1 MASKRKLKNDVNFV
15 VYELLNECFTLK
27 HLNKEIDEK
36 KFENVIGDLVSK
48 RNELIARIN
57 HPVLK
62 NGETIATY
70 YNGVRSEMTS
80 MVEMVEKLTK

>member
-27 HLNKEIDEK
+27 YFYQEMDEK
-36 KFENVIGDLVSK
+36 KFEYAIRDLVSK

-57 HPVLK
+57 HPDLK
-62 NGETIATY
+62 NGETLSQY
-70 YNGVRSEMTS
+70 YNGVRNELTS